1 MSHHATVL
9 LDLLR
14 HGEPSGG
21 ECYRGQ
27 QDDPLTEK
35 GWRQMRQAVG
45 VFSGWDHLLSSPL
58 RRCSEFADELAQKTS
73 LPLNVNPLLKEISF
87 GEWEGRTAQDIEQ
100 THAQAL
106 YNFWQ
111 DPVLYTPPGAEPLL
125 DFERRIDNVLQT
137 FIANHHHQHVLV
149 ICHAGVIR
157 MILKQVLGLPIE
169 RLFAIQIPHAALT
182 RLQFEI
188 YDGQVSS
195 SLIFHNS
202 QLIDHEPIP

>member
-1 MSHHATVL
+1 MAHQATVW

-14 HGEPSGG
+14 HGEPMGG

-45 VFSGWDHLLSSPL
+45 VFSGWDHILSSPL
-58 RRCSEFADELAQKTS
+58 RRCSEFANELVQKTL
-73 LPLNVNPLLKEISF
+73 LPLNFDPLLKEMSF
-87 GEWEGRTAQDIEQ
+87 GEWEGRTAQDIER
-100 THAQAL
+100 THTQAL

-125 DFERRIDNVLQT
+125 DFERRIDNVLQAL
-137 FIANHHHQHVLV
+137 IAKHHHQHVLV

-157 MILKQVLGLPIE
+157 MIVKQVLGLPIE

-188 YDGQVSS
+188 YDEQVSA
-195 SLIFHNS
+195 SLVFHNG
-202 QLIDHEPIP
+202 QLS